1 MWQRPGSIAQ
11 LVEHFPYKEGVSS
24 SSLLAPTAVMPS
36 EAVFTTSKTP
46 AELSGCGHA
55 YSHRIVSLSK
65 PRRRLALLRH
75 SDMGVSVGCDRVGG
89 MT

>member
-36 EAVFTTSKTP
+36 EAVHYLHNTGR
-46 AELSGCGHA
+46 AE
-55 YSHRIVSLSK
+55 
-65 PRRRLALLRH
+65 
-75 SDMGVSVGCDRVGG
+75 RV
-89 MT
+89 